1 MYELGKSKNGK
12 KLLMTSMRKTYNIR
26 FTWYRSLVVVL
37 NGNIS
42 KVHDS
47 VNKIKFRKRSYQKKK
62 KTTNK
67 TQFSEWK
74 PFNKVKKHK

>member
-62 KTTNK
+62 
-67 TQFSEWK
+67 
-74 PFNKVKKHK
+74 